1 MSPSNTVTCDIK
13 VLILL
18 YTPEK
23 KAFLGFVPN
32 NQVGFVDRL
41 RKVIQ
46 QKQGIRQV
54 TFFAHLPP
62 HWSIVVFPQNPQG
75 QLTGQPNQPIPSGG
89 PGPGSSN
96 NQVKFNLTMQTADTL
111 TSKCLQSQL
120 DKTRTGNTVR
130 SIQKL

>member
-54 TFFAHLPP
+54 SFQ
-62 HWSIVVFPQNPQG
+62 I
-75 QLTGQPNQPIPSGG
+75 
-89 PGPGSSN
+89 
-96 NQVKFNLTMQTADTL
+96 K
-111 TSKCLQSQL
+111 
-120 DKTRTGNTVR
+120 
-130 SIQKL
+130 

>member
-1 MSPSNTVTCDIK
+1 MSPSNAVTCDIK

-54 TFFAHLPP
+54 NETY
-62 HWSIVVFPQNPQG
+62 N
-75 QLTGQPNQPIPSGG
+75 
-89 PGPGSSN
+89 SN
-96 NQVKFNLTMQTADTL
+96 
-111 TSKCLQSQL
+111 
-120 DKTRTGNTVR
+120 
-130 SIQKL
+130 